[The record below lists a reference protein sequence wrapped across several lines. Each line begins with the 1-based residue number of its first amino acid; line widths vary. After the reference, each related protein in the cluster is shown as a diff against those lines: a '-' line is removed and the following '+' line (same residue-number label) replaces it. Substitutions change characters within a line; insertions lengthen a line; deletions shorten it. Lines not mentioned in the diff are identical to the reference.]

1 MSTIEITD
9 GFSVANRWLLY
20 TSFMLAPAQFIS
32 GLGNN
37 YPSNLGFLAYNW
49 YTQVTWYRAI
59 KANRLHALS
68 LLPVHFNTL
77 YALVYL
83 GGISAGNLPMAVLLS
98 VNTTGVM
105 VLNTI
110 CGWICWTTNQREGF
124 GLYRFFF
131 FGWRTLNPGW
141 HKFILLWQIFDSIAA
156 LGCVIM
162 AFVLA
167 LRFARVTGD
176 DLRWYWK
183 YTAIVPGAA
192 TMLLVGWPLILWSE
206 LLVAGNHIES
216 STDMI
221 AVWMFVAQVGLM
233 LIPSF
238 SRCWA
243 CFQHVSRRPSASEPP
258 PKPCTS
264 GS

>member
-1 MSTIEITD
+1 MSTIEIAD
-9 GFSVANRWLLY
+9 GFSLTNRWLLY

-32 GLGNN
+32 RLGNN
-37 YPSNLGFLAYNW
+37 NPTNLGFLAYNW

-83 GGISAGNLPMAVLLS
+83 GGISVGNLPMAILLS
-98 VNTTGVM
+98 VCTTGVI
-105 VLNTI
+105 VLNII

-124 GLYRFFF
+124 GVYRFFF
-131 FGWRTLNPGW
+131 FGWRTLNSGW

-167 LRFARVTGD
+167 FRSSRVTAE
-176 DLRWYWK
+176 DLRWHWK
-183 YTAIVPGAA
+183 YTAIFPGAA
-192 TMLLVGWPLILWSE
+192 IMLLIGWPLILWSE

-216 STDMI
+216 PTDMI
-221 AVWMFVAQVGLM
+221 A
-233 LIPSF
+233 
-238 SRCWA
+238 
-243 CFQHVSRRPSASEPP
+243 
-258 PKPCTS
+258 
-264 GS
+264 